1 MLGLP
6 KLLKECDIHADYP
19 VDIDDENVSEC
30 GFQSTLPGEPTR
42 LSSALALFGA
52 ARIMSKVLDE
62 VYPAASSHEITS
74 SRRYTVPDVANR
86 SAVLYARSDSQN
98 SISSVASEPTRQSF
112 HHKFI
117 ASKTSYN
124 TITFRTPNLDYLPL
138 SSFQDPSTSHNYVTA
153 HGPLKV
159 ADLDRLTGFSPTQQ
173 IEGPANGLFPP
184 PDVLSSY
191 IPPHSSLT
199 THDWASD
206 IWVMPPASNGPAS
219 AHSALG
225 VSEEEPTS
233 GEEFSTGDPIGDFP
247 GIAMPNDENLDAL
260 DSLDGNIG
268 L

>member
-1 MLGLP
+1 
-6 KLLKECDIHADYP
+6 
-19 VDIDDENVSEC
+19 
-30 GFQSTLPGEPTR
+30 
-42 LSSALALFGA
+42 
-52 ARIMSKVLDE
+52 MSKVLDE

-74 SRRYTVPDVANR
+74 SRRYTVPDVADR

-98 SISSVASEPTRQSF
+98 SISSVASEPTRQNF
-112 HHKFI
+112 RHKFI

-138 SSFQDPSTSHNYVTA
+138 SSVQDPSTSHNYVTA
-153 HGPLKV
+153 HSPLKV
-159 ADLDRLTGFSPTQQ
+159 ADSDRLTGFSP
-173 IEGPANGLFPP
+173 ASLFPS

-191 IPPHSSLT
+191 LPPHSSLT

-233 GEEFSTGDPIGDFP
+233 GEEFSTGDPIGDFS
-247 GIAMPNDENLDAL
+247 GIAMPNDENLDVL
-260 DSLDGNIG
+260 GSLDGNIG